1 MYRMV
6 MYSMQMTLS
15 LAVLYAVY
23 YLLLRREKMP
33 PINRIVLGSIIFL
46 SFAIPLWS
54 WFDLASRMPIVEQ
67 WSLLLPAVTIRPAS
81 TGAASAASIPIEL
94 KGILGVYVLGV
105 CFRFISVTNAYR
117 ALFHLLHAGK
127 HYKQADGSTVV
138 TLAQPIAPFSWLRY
152 IFLSNEDYA
161 ADITSIIRHEQAHI
175 RRYHSWD
182 IIFIQILLI
191 FFWFNPI
198 LWLIKQDL
206 QDIHEYEADQEVLN
220 SGIDATKYQLLL
232 IRQATSNK
240 RFKLVN
246 ALNHS
251 SLKKRIIMMQ
261 KKQSSKRAI
270 SKILWLVPLVVV
282 ITLVFSCTN
291 KSKQEVKKEAE
302 KVESAEIEKTKT
314 KTPEDQVFT
323 VVEHMPEYPGGVS
336 NLMSFI
342 GKSVSYPA
350 VAQSNGIEGR
360 VICSFIVNTDGSVSD
375 AKVVRG
381 VDPSLDKEALRVIGL
396 MPKWTPGR
404 QRGQKVRVQYTLPI
418 AFKLQ

>member
-6 MYSMQMTLS
+6 MYSMQTTLS
-15 LAVLYAVY
+15 LAVLYAAY

-54 WFDLASRMPIVEQ
+54 WYDLASRMPIVEQ

-117 ALFHLLHAGK
+117 ALFYLLHAGK

-261 KKQSSKRAI
+261 KQKSSKKAI
-270 SKILWLVPLVVV
+270 SKILWLVPLVMV

-291 KSKQEVKKEAE
+291 KSKQEQKAGE
-302 KVESAEIEKTKT
+302 KVESVEIEKTKIP
-314 KTPEDQVFT
+314 KNQVFT

-342 GKSVSYPA
+342 SKSVHYPA
-350 VAQSNGIEGR
+350 IAQSNGIEGL
-360 VICSFIVNTDGSVSD
+360 VICSFIVNIDGSVSG
-375 AKVVRG
+375 AKVVRS
-381 VDPSLDKEALRVIGL
+381 VDPSIDKEALRVINL
-396 MPKWTPGR
+396 MPKWTPGK

-418 AFKLQ
+418 SFKLQ

>member
-1 MYRMV
+1 
-6 MYSMQMTLS
+6 MYSMQTTLS
-15 LAVLYAVY
+15 LAVLYAAY

-33 PINRIVLGSIIFL
+33 PINRIVLGSIILL
-46 SFAIPLWS
+46 SLVIPLWP
-54 WFDLASRMPIVEQ
+54 WYDVASRMPIVEQ

-94 KGILGVYVLGV
+94 KGILGLYVLGV

-117 ALFHLLHAGK
+117 ALFQLLHAGK

-182 IIFIQILLI
+182 IIFIQVLLI

-198 LWLIKQDL
+198 LWFIKQDL

-232 IRQATSNK
+232 IRQVTSNK

-261 KKQSSKRAI
+261 KQKSSKKAI
-270 SKILWLVPLVVV
+270 SKILWLVPLVMVM
-282 ITLVFSCTN
+282 IMIFSCTH
-291 KSKQEVKKEAE
+291 KPKQENRQKVE
-302 KVESAEIEKTKT
+302 KVEMEKTK
-314 KTPEDQVFT
+314 KAASEVFT
-323 VVEHMPEYPGGVS
+323 VVEKMPIFPGGVS
-336 NLMSFI
+336 SLLSFI
-342 GKSVSYPA
+342 SKSIEYPA
-350 VAQSNGIEGR
+350 IAQENGIEGR
-360 VICSFIVNTDGSVSD
+360 VICTFIVNADGSISG
-375 AKVVRG
+375 AEVVRS
-381 VDPSLDKEALRVIGL
+381 VDPSIDKEALRVIGL
-396 MPKWTPGR
+396 MPKWTPGE
-404 QRGQKVRVQYTLPI
+404 QRGQKVRVKYTIPI
-418 AFKLQ
+418 SFKLQ